1 MIDTKLLQCTCF
13 ITLLSAITFSVT
25 AQKLPDVQT
34 RSLALPASVLVDGK
48 TIEWNNTFQ
57 AFNRQ
62 TNIFYAM
69 ANSASSL
76 YVVIQAKDME
86 TVKKIIAGGI
96 SLMLNTS
103 GSKTDKNGVVIT
115 YPLMSGIAQSRT
127 ALHYNELIKLSDR
140 KKSGEITLQLAEL
153 NKEITSAAKEIKVK
167 GIKELNDTL
176 ISVYNR
182 QGLKAKIL
190 FDNQLAFTYE
200 LLIPLKYLGISI
212 EKSPAFSYHVILNG
226 LKSITVRTNKNTV
239 SSNVESVTMIPRGIS
254 NGPASN
260 SQNLNFPTDFWGTY
274 SLARAK

>member
-13 ITLLSAITFSVT
+13 ITLLSTITFSVT

-96 SLMLNTS
+96 SLILNTS

-226 LKSITVRTNKNTV
+226 LKSITVRTNKNAV